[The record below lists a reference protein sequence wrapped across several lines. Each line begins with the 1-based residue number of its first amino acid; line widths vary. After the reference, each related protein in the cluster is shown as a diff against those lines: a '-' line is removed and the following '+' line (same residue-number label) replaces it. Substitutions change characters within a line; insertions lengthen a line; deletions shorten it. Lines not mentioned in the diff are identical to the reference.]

1 VTTILRTAVLAG
13 LLACAAACGGG
24 SGCAGYITINVT
36 PDQCEAMAKE
46 FGCPSFQVTGATTCG
61 LSGCA
66 TCDGL

>member
-1 VTTILRTAVLAG
+1 MTTILRAAALAG
-13 LLACAAACGGG
+13 LVASAAACGGG
-24 SGCAGYITINVT
+24 DGCAGYITINAT

-46 FGCPSFQVTGATTCG
+46 FGCPSFQVMGATCG